1 VLTPLIPPLWTRIAL
16 RSLMMCSA
24 YIAFILSIA
33 AIPIADAVAV
43 YFTMPFFVAGLSAP
57 LLGERVGP
65 HRWIAIA
72 VAFLG
77 VVIAN
82 GVTKGLLNPVVLLP
96 LYSAFGYAVSQIMG
110 RQLS

>member
-1 VLTPLIPPLWTRIAL
+1 MLTPLIPPLWTRIAL